1 MSCAVVLLVGVQW
14 IGFTHPW
21 LISTLNIDLLWL
33 LLPLLCCGTL
43 KASLR
48 PICLL
53 LLVLTIGLFAQSE
66 SLGKDP
72 ECFDQCALVG
82 TIIGVK
88 SLADLNQISLSVA
101 PARLGAQVTR
111 LEPLRVRAG
120 LEAKTRKVGESI
132 TAVIRL
138 TRGTSNVNFYQ
149 ATWFG
154 HQFAPNWG
162 VQNLFALMRYLS
174 SVARCWFVRSRNGVM
189 RLAHRRSLQS
199 FREH

>member
-43 KASLR
+43 EASLR

-53 LLVLTIGLFAQSE
+53 LLVLTIGLFAQSG

-72 ECFDQCALVG
+72 ECFDHCALVG

-101 PARLGAQVTR
+101 SVRLGEQVTR
-111 LEPLRVRAG
+111 LEPLRVRASS
-120 LEAKTRKVGESI
+120 EAKTRKVGESI
-132 TAVIRL
+132 T
-138 TRGTSNVNFYQ
+138 GGSVNNAHLEREF
-149 ATWFG
+149 
-154 HQFAPNWG
+154 
-162 VQNLFALMRYLS
+162 LS
-174 SVARCWFVRSRNGVM
+174 SNLVWSSVCAQLGGCKAYS
-189 RLAHRRSLQS
+189 H
-199 FREH
+199 